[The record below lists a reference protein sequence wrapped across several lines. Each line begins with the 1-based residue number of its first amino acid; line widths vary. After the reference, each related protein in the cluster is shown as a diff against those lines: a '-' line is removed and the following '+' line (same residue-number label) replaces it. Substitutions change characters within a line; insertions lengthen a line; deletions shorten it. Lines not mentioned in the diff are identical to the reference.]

1 MTRRAAVILTLACA
15 AAGPASAQEA
25 PTTAPAATTA
35 PAGGAPIQTVLKD
48 ISGAIGPGQA
58 VRAVLIVT
66 VLAVAPAV
74 AVMVTC
80 FTRIIVVLG
89 LLRQALGTQQLPP
102 NQILFGLALFMTV
115 VVMTPVFRNVNRDAI
130 APLSDG
136 KIDEAQAWSAGRGHL
151 RGFMIEQIEQTG
163 NTDDVYLFLGETPV
177 RHWRDVPDVALV
189 PAFVVSELKTA
200 FMIGFRIFL
209 PFVIIDLLVASSLL
223 SMGMLMLPPALIS
236 LPFKLLLFVLADGW
250 HLVVGTLM
258 KSFG

>member
-1 MTRRAAVILTLACA
+1 MTTRGSVILAVAAVLALA
-15 AAGPASAQEA
+15 SVASAQEA
-25 PTTAPAATTA
+25 ATTR
-35 PAGGAPIQTVLKD
+35 PAGGIDTV
-48 ISGAIGPGQA
+48 IENVRGAAGPDGTVKA
-58 VRAVLIVT
+58 ILVVT
-66 VLAVAPAV
+66 VLAVAPAI

-102 NQILFGLALFMTV
+102 NQILFGLALFMTI
-115 VVMTPVFRNVNRDAI
+115 VVMTPVLKAVNTDAI
-130 APLSDG
+130 EPY
-136 KIDEAQAWSAGRGHL
+136 SAGQIDQAAAWDAGKTHL
-151 RGFMIEQIEQTG
+151 RGFMITQIEQAD
-163 NTDDVYLFLGETPV
+163 NTDDVYLFLSDEQAEGELL
-177 RHWRDVPDVALV
+177 WRDVPDVALV

-209 PFVIIDLLVASSLL
+209 PFVIIDMLIASALL

-258 KSFG
+258 NSFG

>member
-1 MTRRAAVILTLACA
+1 MTLRCGTILTGVAVLALLA
-15 AAGPASAQEA
+15 SAASAQDAATTRPAGGVETVIENVRDAAGPD
-25 PTTAPAATTA
+25 
-35 PAGGAPIQTVLKD
+35 GTVKALL
-48 ISGAIGPGQA
+48 
-58 VRAVLIVT
+58 VVT
-66 VLAVAPAV
+66 VLAVAPAI

-102 NQILFGLALFMTV
+102 NQILFGLALFMTI
-115 VVMTPVFRNVNRDAI
+115 VVMTPVLKDVNRDAI
-130 APLSDG
+130 EPY
-136 KIDEAQAWSAGRGHL
+136 SAGTMDQAAAWGAGKGHL
-151 RGFMIEQIEQTG
+151 RGFMITQIEQAG
-163 NTDDVYLFLGETPV
+163 NTDDVYLFLSDAQADGDLL
-177 RHWRDVPDVALV
+177 WRDVPDVALV

-209 PFVIIDLLVASSLL
+209 PFVIIDMLIASALL